1 MSKWKKNDGDGNA
14 PHFCELFFRG
24 CCTPPCL
31 GWEVGAH
38 MSGQSN
44 DGLRVRNVKMKK
56 FVPGQKWGTCTCMY
70 GLWGP
75 SINRFEFFRHQ
86 TPGLAGSSCCKDFLA
101 KIN

>member
-1 MSKWKKNDGDGNA
+1 MPCISVN
-14 PHFCELFFRG
+14 FFSGGHR
-24 CCTPPCL
+24 TPPSL
-31 GWEVGAH
+31 GWEVGAY

-44 DGLRVRNVKMKK
+44 DGLRVCNVKMKK

-75 SINRFEFFRHQ
+75 SINRFKFFHRWITGHI
-86 TPGLAGSSCCKDFLA
+86 GSSCCEHFSV